1 MREVMSMNRRYI
13 RKAAVLGSGI
23 MGSRIAALLAG
34 VGIPTYL
41 LDIVPRDLDE
51 NDKKKGL
58 TRESPAFRNK
68 LAQAGLKGTIG
79 ARPPAMF
86 VADDAKLITPGN
98 FEDHLS
104 WLADADWII
113 EGVVENLAI
122 KKELMR
128 KVEPFIKPD
137 AIISTNTSG
146 LSIDKISEDLSH
158 HNRARFLG
166 THFFNP
172 PRHMSLLE
180 IIPGSH
186 TDRELVD
193 FMADFCE
200 RRLGKSVVFA
210 KDTPNFIANRIGVH
224 GLAGIMRILVEDG
237 YTIEEVDAITG
248 PPMGKPRSAT
258 FRTSDIVGLDTLL
271 SVMRNVYDNAGDEE
285 ERQQFVPPDFVQK
298 MVENKLLGDKTKQGF
313 YKKVSGPEG
322 SQIHALDY
330 NTMQYVPPRKPAFPI
345 LAELKKA
352 DPATSLQKLVYS
364 EDRAGLLAWKTLK
377 KTLIYC
383 AAKIPEIA
391 DDIVSVDRAMRW
403 GFNWELG
410 PFETWDVIGLK
421 KSVERMRK
429 EGERI
434 PDKIERMLAAGKK
447 SFYQKRRGKSY
458 YYDFATAS
466 YVPIA
471 ERPEIIVLP
480 ALKERTKVVK
490 SNTGG
495 SLIDMGDGVA
505 CLEFHSRNN
514 AIDADVIQMLGDSVA
529 EVEGSFEGL
538 VIGNQSANFCV
549 GADIRQV
556 LPSAQNKDW
565 QNLERAVKALQDACM
580 RVKYCQR
587 PVVAAPFRMA
597 LGGGCEICL
606 AAGQIVAHTECYMGQ
621 VELGVGLIPG
631 AGGNK
636 ELFFRAT
643 DWLPDA
649 FPPIIAGGSPPDL
662 IPHVARVF
670 QLIAM
675 ATVSTCAQE
684 ARQLGFLQPRDRI
697 VMNYDHLLYQAKK
710 AVLALAEADYQP
722 PRPRNEIR
730 VPGRTGR
737 AVLEGLIFEMRE
749 ALYITDYDAFIARKL
764 AHVLNGGDVDM
775 NTLVTEQYLLDI
787 EREVFLSLCGE
798 EKTQARMK
806 HMLETNRPLRN

>member
-1 MREVMSMNRRYI
+1 MKRRHI
-13 RKAAVLGSGI
+13 KRAAVLGSGI

-51 NDKKKGL
+51 NDVKKGL

-68 LAQAGLKGTIG
+68 LAQAGIQATIR
-79 ARPPAMF
+79 ANPPAMF
-86 VADDAKLITPGN
+86 VPDDAKLITPGN

-122 KKELMR
+122 KKDLLR
-128 KVEPFIKPD
+128 KVEPFIRPD

-146 LSIDKISEDLSH
+146 LSIDKISEDLSQ
-158 HNRARFLG
+158 HNKTHFLG

-172 PRHMSLLE
+172 PRHMKLLE

-186 TDRELVD
+186 TNRDLVA

-210 KDTPNFIANRIGVH
+210 KDTPNFVANRIGVH
-224 GLAGIMRILVEDG
+224 GLAGIMRTLVEDG

-248 PPMGKPRSAT
+248 PPMGKPKSAT

-271 SVMRNVYDNAGDEE
+271 SVMKTVHDNAGDEE
-285 ERQQFVPPDFVQK
+285 ERQQFLAPDFVQK
-298 MVENKLLGDKTKQGF
+298 MVEKKLLGEKTKQGF

-322 SQIHALDY
+322 SQICALDY
-330 NTMQYVPPRKPAFPI
+330 NTMDYVPQRKPAFPV
-345 LAELKKA
+345 LDELRKA
-352 DPATSLQKLVYS
+352 DAATSLQRLVYS

-410 PFETWDVIGLK
+410 PFETWDAIGLR
-421 KSVERMRK
+421 KSVERMKK

-434 PDKIERMLAAGKK
+434 PDKIEKMLAAGRE
-447 SFYQKRRGKSY
+447 SFYQKRNGKSCY
-458 YYDFATAS
+458 FDFAKAD
-466 YVPIA
+466 YVEIVEKP
-471 ERPEIIVLP
+471 RIIVLP
-480 ALKERTKVVK
+480 SLKERTKVIR
-490 SNTGG
+490 SNAGG

-514 AIDADVIQMLGDSVA
+514 AVDADVIQMVGDSVA
-529 EVEGSFEGL
+529 EVEDNFEGL
-538 VIGNQSANFCV
+538 VIGNQGANFCV
-549 GADIRQV
+549 GADLRQV
-556 LPSAQNKDW
+556 FPSAQNKDW
-565 QNLERAVKALQDACM
+565 QNLERAIQAFQQACM
-580 RVKYCQR
+580 RVKYSRR

-606 AAGQIVAHTECYMGQ
+606 AASQIVAHTECYMGQ
-621 VELGVGLIPG
+621 VEMGVGLIPG

-643 DWLPDA
+643 DCLPA
-649 FPPIIAGGSPPDL
+649 ELPPIAGGGKPDL
-662 IPHVARVF
+662 VPHVARVF

-684 ARQLGFLQPRDRI
+684 ARQLGFLTPRDRI
-697 VMNYDHLLYQAKK
+697 VMNYDHLLYEAKK
-710 AVLALAEADYQP
+710 AVLALAQADYQP
-722 PRPRNEIR
+722 PRRRDEIR

-737 AVLEGLIFEMRE
+737 AVLETFVYLMRE
-749 ALYITDYDAFIARKL
+749 ALYITDYDAFIAKKL
-764 AHVLNGGDVDM
+764 AHVLTGGDVDL
-775 NTLVTEQYLLDI
+775 NTLVTEEYLLDL

-798 EKTQARMK
+798 EKSQARMK

>member
-1 MREVMSMNRRYI
+1 MKRRHI
-13 RKAAVLGSGI
+13 KKAAVLGSGI

-51 NDKKKGL
+51 SDIKKGL

-68 LAQAGLKGTIG
+68 LAEAGIKGTIG

-86 VADDAKLITPGN
+86 VADDARLITPGN

-122 KKELMR
+122 KKDLLR
-128 KVEPFIKPD
+128 RAEPFIKPD

-146 LSIDKISEDLSH
+146 LSIDKISEDLSQGIK
-158 HNRARFLG
+158 ARFLG

-172 PRHMSLLE
+172 PRHMRLLE

-186 TDRELVD
+186 TDKDIVA
-193 FMADFCE
+193 FMAEFCE
-200 RRLGKSVVFA
+200 RRLGKSIVFA

-224 GLAGIMRILVEDG
+224 GLAGMMSTLVEDG
-237 YTIEEVDAITG
+237 YTIEEVDAVTG
-248 PPMGKPRSAT
+248 PPMGKPSSAT
-258 FRTSDIVGLDTLL
+258 FRTSDIVGLDTLV
-271 SVMRNVYDNAGDEE
+271 SVIRNVYDNARDKE
-285 ERQQFVPPDFVQK
+285 ERQQFVVPDFVQK
-298 MVENKLLGDKTKQGF
+298 MVEQRLLGDKTGQGF
-313 YKKVSGPEG
+313 YKKVKGPEG

-330 NTMQYVPPRKPAFPI
+330 KTMQYVPQRKPSFPI
-345 LAELKKA
+345 LDEIKKA

-364 EDRAGLLAWKTLK
+364 QDRAGLLAWKTLK

-383 AAKIPEIA
+383 AARIPEIA

-421 KSVERMRK
+421 KSVERMKK

-434 PDKIERMLAAGKK
+434 PDKIDKMLAAGKE
-447 SFYQKRRGKSY
+447 SFYLKRRGKSY
-458 YYDFATAS
+458 YFDFAKGD
-466 YVPIA
+466 YVEIA
-471 ERPEIIVLP
+471 GRPEFIVLP
-480 ALKERTKVVK
+480 ALKERKKVVK
-490 SNTGG
+490 SNPGA

-505 CLEFHSRNN
+505 CLEFHSRAN
-514 AIDADVIQMLGDSVA
+514 AVNADVIQMIADSVA
-529 EVEGSFEGL
+529 EAEDNFAGM
-538 VIGNQSANFCV
+538 VIGNQGANFCV
-549 GADIRQV
+549 GADLRQV
-556 LPSAQNKDW
+556 FPSAQNKDW
-565 QNLERAVKALQDACM
+565 QNLDAAVKAFQQACM
-580 RVKYCQR
+580 RVKYSQV
-587 PVVAAPFRMA
+587 PVVAAPFRMT

-606 AAGQIVAHTECYMGQ
+606 AASQIVAYTECYMGQ

-643 DWLPDA
+643 DWLPAA
-649 FPPIIAGGSPPDL
+649 FPPIIAGGRPPDL
-662 IPHVARVF
+662 VPHVARVF

-675 ATVSTCAQE
+675 ASVSTCAQE

-722 PRPRNEIR
+722 RRPRDEIR
-730 VPGRTGR
+730 VPGRTAR
-737 AVLEGLIFEMRE
+737 AVLESLVYEMRE
-749 ALYITDYDAFIARKL
+749 AMYITDYDAFLAKKL
-764 AHVLNGGDVDM
+764 AYVLTGGDVDL
-775 NTLVTEQYLLDI
+775 NTVVTEDYLLDL
-787 EREVFLSLCGE
+787 EREVFISLCGE
-798 EKTQARMK
+798 EKSQARMK
-806 HMLETNRPLRN
+806 HMLDTNKPLRN